1 MKKINDN
8 KISTILYITP
18 DISVP
23 KGTSIRAKSF
33 LLKFLENDKQVLFFG
48 KGAKKLGIEDK
59 LLFYRDNSTNSN
71 GWIKDV
77 WACFKKAKEHKPDII
92 YSQTFIASVIGTI
105 FSKLLGVK
113 HILDVHS
120 LVIDDLVY
128 FKNIKK
134 YNPKYLFYYVFERMI
149 YSLGNG
155 LTVVCSGIKEVL
167 NSTNKSIKILRGGV
181 DTKLFNPHV
190 KKDKQV
196 MAIINQSKFE
206 GYTTV
211 IYAGNFRTY
220 QGVFNLFDAIRTLK
234 SKEYHFIFVGDNSKI
249 KHKDFYKELNA
260 YENVE
265 FLGLR
270 ASKDIPSI
278 LACADILVIPRTSE
292 KINKNAYPSKLTEYM
307 ACGKPI
313 LATDIGDINK
323 MIINNKTGVLVKSD
337 SSQQLVLGLKKMK
350 NRAFRNKIGANAY
363 KHIMNDYT
371 WEILY
376 SNLMDFMGKVKND

>member
-196 MAIINQSKFE
+196 MAIINQS
-206 GYTTV
+206 
-211 IYAGNFRTY
+211 
-220 QGVFNLFDAIRTLK
+220 
-234 SKEYHFIFVGDNSKI
+234 
-249 KHKDFYKELNA
+249 
-260 YENVE
+260 
-265 FLGLR
+265 
-270 ASKDIPSI
+270 
-278 LACADILVIPRTSE
+278 
-292 KINKNAYPSKLTEYM
+292 
-307 ACGKPI
+307 
-313 LATDIGDINK
+313 
-323 MIINNKTGVLVKSD
+323 
-337 SSQQLVLGLKKMK
+337 
-350 NRAFRNKIGANAY
+350 
-363 KHIMNDYT
+363 
-371 WEILY
+371 
-376 SNLMDFMGKVKND
+376 